1 MDFGQFK
8 QAIMRLEEMISA
20 YKGDRDD
27 LPEVYRHAVQDSLV
41 KRFGYTLE
49 VAWKSCKRYLNE
61 QGFSEAAAGSPK
73 SIMRLAAE
81 AGVIRSAAHWIRYID
96 ARQSTSQ
103 DYSQAKAGDLLAI
116 VDDFYEDATALYQT
130 LSAESEK

>member
-8 QAIMRLEEMISA
+8 RAIVRLEEMISA
-20 YKGDRDD
+20 CKSDRDD

-41 KRFGYTLE
+41 KRFEYTLAM
-49 VAWKSCKRYLNE
+49 AWKSCKRYLKE

-73 SIMRLAAE
+73 TIMRLAAE
-81 AGVIRSAAHWIRYID
+81 AGVIHSATRWIRYID
-96 ARQSTSQ
+96 ARQSISH
-103 DYSQAKAGDLLAI
+103 DYSEAKAADLLAI
-116 VDDFYEDATALYQT
+116 IDDFYEDATALYQT